1 MSLCTY
7 CGQTGHT
14 AQRCPRRARAVT
26 LAVAEAQ
33 WIMVTKPPKPIV
45 AKRKSRKVDPKR
57 FAAWVADLEAINREM
72 ASCSTSQSHSGR

>member
-33 WIMVTKPPKPIV
+33 FAAIRKPWKPTV
-45 AKRKSRKVDPKR
+45 VKRKSRKVDPGKL
-57 FAAWVADLEAINREM
+57 AAWLADLDAINREL
-72 ASCSTSQSHSGR
+72 ST